1 MLTAFT
7 SAPAGYV
14 ILKWID
20 PKDEAPKEK
29 TVISRR
35 DFHDHWNKNH
45 SNMVMNNATKD
56 VWFMS
61 HVFADRQKFKIT
73 NSELFLPESD
83 EGNNVAEQFSNAK
96 LLQQGKIILMISNWP
111 N

>member
-1 MLTAFT
+1 MLTAFI

-56 VWFMS
+56 V
-61 HVFADRQKFKIT
+61 
-73 NSELFLPESD
+73 
-83 EGNNVAEQFSNAK
+83 
-96 LLQQGKIILMISNWP
+96 
-111 N
+111 